1 MILYTT
7 MPLEQV
13 YPTENEFQESHR
25 MITYQGIPMLVEI
38 TDQQSFQI
46 VRVISSDPQHYMN
59 DSCTPGS
66 KISLANLDGL
76 SSF

>member
-13 YPTENEFQESHR
+13 YPYENETQESQR
-25 MITYQGIPMLVEI
+25 IITYQGIPMLVEI
-38 TDQQSFQI
+38 TDQQSIQI
-46 VRVISSDPQHYMN
+46 VRVLSSDPQHFMN
-59 DSCTPGS
+59 DSYTPGS
-66 KISLANLDGL
+66 KISFANLDGL